1 MSTATIPFRKYQGT
15 GNDFVLID
23 NRNPALLHRADTE
36 RIRRLCDRRF
46 GIGADGLMLLQEAP
60 GYDFEMVYF
69 NSDGRESTMCGN
81 GGRCI
86 VAFAQSL
93 GIIRDHCRFL
103 AIDGPHEARIES
115 PERVALRLA
124 DVPNI
129 IAGEGYYCLDTG
141 SPHYVCFVP
150 DVQVI
155 DVQERGAAVRYSPPY
170 REQGINV
177 NFVMETPEGIAV
189 ATYERGVEAETL
201 SCGTGV
207 TASVLAYARSKG
219 IQTAGSVQVQ
229 TKGGDLEVTFQP
241 AGEGFTQVWL
251 CGPAV
256 EVFRGVAGS
265 L

>member
-1 MSTATIPFRKYQGT
+1 MTPPTLPFRKYQGT

-23 NRNPALLHRADTE
+23 NRRPVLLHGADTE

-93 GIIRDHCRFL
+93 GIIQHHCRFL
-103 AIDGPHEARIES
+103 AVDGPHEARIES

-124 DVPNI
+124 DVPHI
-129 IAGEGYYCLDTG
+129 TAGEGYYCLDTG

-150 DVQVI
+150 DVQVV
-155 DVQERGAAVRYSPPY
+155 DVQERGAALRYSPPF

-177 NFVMETPEGIAV
+177 NFVMETPEGISV

-207 TASVLAYARSKG
+207 TASVLAYARRQG
-219 IQTAGSVQVQ
+219 IQHAGSVQVQ
-229 TKGGDLEVTFQP
+229 TKGGLLEVTFQP
-241 AGEGFTQVWL
+241 EGEGFTQVWL

-256 EVFRGVAGS
+256 AVFDGVVRG
-265 L
+265 